1 MNKKYI
7 ETLLAVQSSQQVIGV
22 PAAPPNSVRPGT
34 SSTNSYHTQPVWLK
48 LHLHINQYYTNCKRY
63 HDTQELPFV
72 YGLKVMWHETMSSTD
87 PRFKEFKTEVRRGG
101 VGCTKDI
108 K

>member
-1 MNKKYI
+1 MNKKYT

-34 SSTNSYHTQPVWLK
+34 SSTNSYHTQPVWLR
-48 LHLHINQYYTNCKRY
+48 LRLHINIIHCKRY
-63 HDTQELPFV
+63 HDTQELPFF
-72 YGLKVMWHETMSSTD
+72 YGLKVMWHEKLSSTD
-87 PRFKEFKTEVRRGG
+87 PKFKEFKTEVRRGG

>member
-48 LHLHINQYYTNCKRY
+48 LHLHINIVHTA
-63 HDTQELPFV
+63 
-72 YGLKVMWHETMSSTD
+72 
-87 PRFKEFKTEVRRGG
+87 
-101 VGCTKDI
+101 KDI
-108 K
+108 SGNPGTSFPLWFESDVA

>member
-34 SSTNSYHTQPVWLK
+34 STNSYHTQPVWLK
-48 LHLHINQYYTNCKRY
+48 LHLHINIIHTA
-63 HDTQELPFV
+63 
-72 YGLKVMWHETMSSTD
+72 
-87 PRFKEFKTEVRRGG
+87 
-101 VGCTKDI
+101 KDI
-108 K
+108 MTPRNFLSFMA